1 MPQLLCATSVLCKKH
16 PANKH
21 VTLQSSFLNLGAVL
35 VACMASSQWV
45 TKFCFAS
52 SSLFRQ
58 TFGVLLSNYGVSVL
72 PGEVS
77 EEHLWII
84 FYCSC
89 FSLVAHRDRNWQN
102 AVLSQSESLTVLICG
117 EKDPWCTY
125 LWRLAGFTPLSGIS
139 YCSCF
144 PALLQVAWAPPAM
157 IINNSTALPFLYC
170 ELKQ

>member
-1 MPQLLCATSVLCKKH
+1 MLTVSAFSPVSLQVLQNVGAALLQLLCATSVLCKKH

-35 VACMASSQWV
+35 VACVASSQWV

-89 FSLVAHRDRNWQN
+89 FSLVAHRDRNWQPCRMQFCL
-102 AVLSQSESLTVLICG
+102 AVRIPDSA
-117 EKDPWCTY
+117 D
-125 LWRLAGFTPLSGIS
+125 LW
-139 YCSCF
+139 
-144 PALLQVAWAPPAM
+144 
-157 IINNSTALPFLYC
+157 
-170 ELKQ
+170 